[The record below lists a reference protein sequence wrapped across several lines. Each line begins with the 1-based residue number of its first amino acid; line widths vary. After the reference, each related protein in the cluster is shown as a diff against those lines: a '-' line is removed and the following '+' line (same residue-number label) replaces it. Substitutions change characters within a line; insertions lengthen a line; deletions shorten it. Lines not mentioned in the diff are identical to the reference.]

1 MVIIMRNTKYE
12 KIASNHTPKENR
24 VKNAFIAFISDV
36 PVIFYCATTCVIDVS
51 FISFFLESKY
61 PCMCSLDIAGM
72 NNVPALVL

>member
-1 MVIIMRNTKYE
+1 LFVSK
-12 KIASNHTPKENR
+12 KSNGLGVSGR
-24 VKNAFIAFISDV
+24 QYAFIAFISDV

-72 NNVPALVL
+72 NNVPAWVL